1 MMESVVITLPDRPTI
16 TLHKGWIP
24 SKKAGKVVNPVHH
37 GDKRC
42 FETHTFSVSR
52 KGKGSAFKPPEDET
66 PLAGQVLEA
75 TRPPVLD
82 QQIDFVNNA
91 SEPLQ
96 TKDAAVRK
104 LVRSHAMKA
113 VARERREQKGKKLN
127 DTKSKR
133 EKVREANE
141 VLPSSQRRMERLSRT
156 RVDTVPFT
164 QDQEVPYALLG
175 QETDDYFMAYLNK
188 LQANKYR
195 LETLYFTQLGSPM
208 FPMEFH
214 LAYNPPIQLS
224 SFDSSFVDN
233 VIIQSLSYAAAVCS
247 TLAKGKRNSSDIT
260 AEMNKTIRFINMLLE
275 EEGGVADGMLGAV
288 IHLAMGEVSCFVL
301 VTNDALPLNLKR

>member
-16 TLHKGWIP
+16 TVHKGWTA

-37 GDKRC
+37 EDKKC
-42 FETHTFSVSR
+42 FETHTFSVCG
-52 KGKGSAFKPPEDET
+52 KDKGSALKPPEEAI
-66 PLAGQVLEA
+66 PLAGQILQA
-75 TRPPVLD
+75 ARPRVLD

-96 TKDAAVRK
+96 TKDATVRT
-104 LVRSHAMKA
+104 LVRSHAMKS
-113 VARERREQKGKKLN
+113 VARERREQKSKKLN
-127 DTKSKR
+127 DTKCTR
-133 EKVREANE
+133 EKAREANN
-141 VLPSSQRRMERLSRT
+141 VLPSSRRPIESLSRT
-156 RVDTVPFT
+156 KVDTIPLT
-164 QDQEVPYALLG
+164 RDQEVAYALLG
-175 QETDDYFMAYLNK
+175 QKFDDYFTDYLSK

-195 LETLYFTQLGSPM
+195 LETLYFTQLGSLM

-247 TLAKGKRNSSDIT
+247 TLAKGKTNSSDIT
-260 AEMNKTIRFINMLLE
+260 AEMNKTIRFINRLLE
-275 EEGGVADGMLGAV
+275 EEKGVADGMLGAV

-301 VTNDALPLNLKR
+301 VTNDALPLNLNR

>member
-1 MMESVVITLPDRPTI
+1 MESVVISLPDRPSI
-16 TLHKGWIP
+16 TVHKGWIP
-24 SKKAGKVVNPVHH
+24 SKKAGKVVNSVHH
-37 GDKRC
+37 GDETC

-52 KGKGSAFKPPEDET
+52 KGKGSAFKPPEEGT
-66 PLAGQVLEA
+66 PLAGQISQA
-75 TRPPVLD
+75 ARPRVLD

-96 TKDAAVRK
+96 TQDAAVRK

-113 VARERREQKGKKLN
+113 VARERREQKGKKLD

-133 EKVREANE
+133 EKAREANE
-141 VLPSSQRRMERLSRT
+141 ILPSSQRPMDRLPRT
-156 RVDTVPFT
+156 RVDTVPLT

-175 QETDDYFMAYLNK
+175 QEIDNYFTDYLSK

-260 AEMNKTIRFINMLLE
+260 AEMNKTIRFINSLLE
-275 EEGGVADGMLGAV
+275 EEKGVADGMLGAV
-288 IHLAMGEVSCFVL
+288 IHLAMGEVSCFIL
-301 VTNDALPLNLKR
+301 ITDDALPLNLKR

>member
-1 MMESVVITLPDRPTI
+1 MMGSVVIALPDRPII
-16 TLHKGWIP
+16 TVHKGWIP
-24 SKKAGKVVNPVHH
+24 SRKAGKVVNPVQH
-37 GDKRC
+37 GDETC

-52 KGKGSAFKPPEDET
+52 KGKDSVFKPPEKET
-66 PLAGQVLEA
+66 PLAGQVLQVA
-75 TRPPVLD
+75 RPRILD
-82 QQIDFVNNA
+82 QQIDFVNDA

-113 VARERREQKGKKLN
+113 VARERREEKWKKLS
-127 DTKSKR
+127 DTKSTR
-133 EKVREANE
+133 EKAREANE
-141 VLPSSQRRMERLSRT
+141 VLPSSQRPMERLSRT
-156 RVDTVPFT
+156 RVDTVPLT
-164 QDQEVPYALLG
+164 RDQEVPDALLG
-175 QETDDYFMAYLNK
+175 QEIDDYFTDYLSK

-195 LETLYFTQLGSPM
+195 LETLYFTQLGSLM

-247 TLAKGKRNSSDIT
+247 TLAKGMRNSSDIT
-260 AEMNKTIRFINMLLE
+260 AEMNKTIRFINRLLE
-275 EEGGVADGMLGAV
+275 EERGVADGMLGAV

-301 VTNDALPLNLKR
+301 VTNDALQLSLKR